1 MTYYDIIIL
10 GHPLSLELLEN
21 SPKVYNYK
29 QSILTAIFLHID
41 KLFVK
46 YIHRKKYLYNF
57 ALVILLNQH
66 DILI

>member
-1 MTYYDIIIL
+1 MIRQRI
-10 GHPLSLELLEN
+10 
-21 SPKVYNYK
+21 
-29 QSILTAIFLHID
+29 IFLHID

-57 ALVILLNQH
+57 AFVILLNQH

>member
-1 MTYYDIIIL
+1 MIL
-10 GHPLSLELLEN
+10 SFYVILFLLSYLRA
-21 SPKVYNYK
+21 YNYK

-57 ALVILLNQH
+57 AFVILLNQH